1 MNTTHRR
8 FRTLAVVAAAVG
20 AAALVTSCSGT
31 FEKFDDS
38 KAYKKTETF
47 SFAQA
52 SNGIDTLPSW
62 VPAGA
67 TGIDEV
73 IRTTGNERILRMTA
87 NIAEIDHNSC
97 IARPTVETRPASLSA
112 QWWPTGGSR
121 RAVLFSAAI
130 GTSAKRTRSSTG
142 TDRKLWASSSISSTR
157 SSSLS
162 AATTQ

>member
-1 MNTTHRR
+1 M
-8 FRTLAVVAAAVG
+8 
-20 AAALVTSCSGT
+20 TSCSGT

-112 QWWPTGGSR
+112 QWWPTGVEKGSS
-121 RAVLFSAAI
+121 FSAAI

>member
-1 MNTTHRR
+1 MNTAHRR
-8 FRTLAVVAAAVG
+8 FRTAAVIAASAG
-20 AAALVTSCSGT
+20 AALLATSCSGT
-31 FEKFDDS
+31 FDKFDES

-87 NIAEIDHNSC
+87 NITEIDRSPDLL
-97 IARPTVETRPASLSA
+97 ALPET
-112 QWWPTGGSR
+112 T
-121 RAVLFSAAI
+121 
-130 GTSAKRTRSSTG
+130 
-142 TDRKLWASSSISSTR
+142 
-157 SSSLS
+157 
-162 AATTQ
+162 

>member
-1 MNTTHRR
+1 MNTTHRL

-112 QWWPTGGSR
+112 QWWPTGVEKGSSFQCGDWYVGEKDSFVYGYR
-121 RAVLFSAAI
+121 PETVGFVIDQLD
-130 GTSAKRTRSSTG
+130 K
-142 TDRKLWASSSISSTR
+142 K
-157 SSSLS
+157 
-162 AATTQ
+162 

>member
-67 TGIDEV
+67 TG
-73 IRTTGNERILRMTA
+73 
-87 NIAEIDHNSC
+87 S
-97 IARPTVETRPASLSA
+97 
-112 QWWPTGGSR
+112 
-121 RAVLFSAAI
+121 
-130 GTSAKRTRSSTG
+130 
-142 TDRKLWASSSISSTR
+142 
-157 SSSLS
+157 
-162 AATTQ
+162 